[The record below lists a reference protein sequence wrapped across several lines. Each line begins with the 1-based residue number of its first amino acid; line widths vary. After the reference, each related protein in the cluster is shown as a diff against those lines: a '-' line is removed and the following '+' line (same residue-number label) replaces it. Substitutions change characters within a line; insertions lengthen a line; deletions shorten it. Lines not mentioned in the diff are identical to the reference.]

1 MTTVERSTTR
11 RVPIR
16 GCRPRGL
23 TLLLEALL
31 GLTLVTIVLL
41 VILQLFPVSDRSVG
55 LADRT
60 TQANYIA
67 RSLMEKQL
75 ATAYI
80 DLSVGSTDGETVV
93 ADHTRRRGSSLST
106 TFTWQVEISQP
117 DPDIEVKE
125 ILVSVAWREGAS
137 NQERLS
143 SVKLQ
148 SARGNLW

>member
-1 MTTVERSTTR
+1 MTRAR
-11 RVPIR
+11 R
-16 GCRPRGL
+16 GKTGQRGL

-31 GLTLVTIVLL
+31 GLTLITVVLM

-75 ATAYI
+75 ATPYI
-80 DLSVGSTDGETVV
+80 DLAVGTTDGKTMM
-93 ADHTRRRGSSLST
+93 ADHTRRKGSSLST
-106 TFTWQVEISQP
+106 DFSWQVQISQP
-117 DPDIEVKE
+117 DTAIEVKE
-125 ILVSVAWREGAS
+125 ILVTVAWKEGADD
-137 NQERLS
+137 QDRAS

>member
-1 MTTVERSTTR
+1 MRRRSR
-11 RVPIR
+11 KQ
-16 GCRPRGL
+16 GL

-31 GLTLVTIVLL
+31 GLTLISIVLM
-41 VILQLFPVSDRSVG
+41 VIFQLFPVSDRSVG

-75 ATAYI
+75 ETPYL
-80 DLSVGSTDGETVV
+80 DLLVGGTNGESDVSG
-93 ADHTRRRGSSLST
+93 HTRRRGSDLST
-106 TFTWQVEISQP
+106 SFVWRVDISQP
-117 DPDIEVKE
+117 NPAIEVKD
-125 ILVSVAWREGAS
+125 IVVTVSWKEGAADL
-137 NQERLS
+137 ERAS

>member
-1 MTTVERSTTR
+1 MTRA
-11 RVPIR
+11 R
-16 GCRPRGL
+16 GGKTGQRGL

-31 GLTLVTIVLL
+31 GLTLVTLVLM

-75 ATAYI
+75 ATPYI
-80 DLSVGSTDGETVV
+80 DLTCGTTGGQTMV
-93 ADHTRRRGSSLST
+93 ADHTRRKGSSLST
-106 TFTWQVEISQP
+106 DFSWQVKVSQP
-117 DPDIEVKE
+117 DSAIEVKE
-125 ILVSVAWREGAS
+125 ILVTVAWKEGAAD
-137 NQERLS
+137 QARAS
-143 SVKLQ
+143 SVTLQ

>member
-1 MTTVERSTTR
+1 MTAG
-11 RVPIR
+11 RVR
-16 GCRPRGL
+16 KRDENGL

-31 GLTLVTIVLL
+31 GLTLVTIVLM

-75 ATAYI
+75 ATPFI
-80 DLSVGSTDGETVV
+80 DLELGDTTGETEV
-93 ADHTRRRGSSLST
+93 ADHTRRKGSSLST
-106 TFTWQVEISQP
+106 TFTWHVRISQP
-117 DPDIEVKE
+117 DPDIDVKE
-125 ILVSVAWREGAS
+125 IVVNVAWREGAQ
-137 NQERLS
+137 NLERMS

-148 SARGNLW
+148 SARGSLW